1 MNSGIGR
8 NNTNYIDN
16 TRSLSDGLMKRQNSF
31 TGFDFAETW
40 IMGTGDYPYPVLQ
53 FAAVEPEPCTH
64 EETVLTGAVP
74 ATCTEDG
81 YTGDEVCAA
90 CGETVST
97 GSVIPATGHSWGDW
111 VVTTQPTATTEGV
124 ETRTCSNC
132 GAAETRAIPAQ
143 PENCDGGDGCPSGNF
158 TDVDLTAYY
167 HLPMDW
173 AVMTGVTTG
182 VTPTA
187 FRPNVSCTRA
197 QMVTFL
203 WRAAGSPEPTLQESP
218 FVDVGDQYYAKAVL
232 WAVENEITTGV
243 DATHFMPNRTV
254 TRAQTVTLLWRMQGE
269 PNPTGGTSFPD
280 VPANAYYA
288 KAVAWAAEQGITT
301 GTNGRFNPNNDCTRA
316 QIVTFLYRTI
326 AG

>member
-1 MNSGIGR
+1 
-8 NNTNYIDN
+8 
-16 TRSLSDGLMKRQNSF
+16 
-31 TGFDFAETW
+31 
-40 IMGTGDYPYPVLQ
+40 
-53 FAAVEPEPCTH
+53 
-64 EETVLTGAVP
+64 
-74 ATCTEDG
+74 
-81 YTGDEVCAA
+81 
-90 CGETVST
+90 
-97 GSVIPATGHSWGDW
+97 
-111 VVTTQPTATTEGV
+111 
-124 ETRTCSNC
+124 
-132 GAAETRAIPAQ
+132 
-143 PENCDGGDGCPSGNF
+143 
-158 TDVDLTAYY
+158 
-167 HLPMDW
+167 
-173 AVMTGVTTG
+173 
-182 VTPTA
+182 
-187 FRPNVSCTRA
+187 
-197 QMVTFL
+197 MVTFL

-254 TRAQTVTLLWRMQGE
+254 TRAQTVTFLWRMQNK